1 MIMRLGNWLLRLLS
15 LSLMLIIFSQGSI
28 AFASEAISKD
38 SSSLNSNFE
47 TSIQNNSNIVV
58 ANNESTLTAPVTD
71 PNFNV
76 MRKKEI
82 LNSKAIT
89 IVVGILIAASLVPYL
104 TWIVLRRM

>member
-15 LSLMLIIFSQGSI
+15 LSLMLIIFSHGSI
-28 AFASEAISKD
+28 AFASEASSKD
-38 SSSLNSNFE
+38 YSSLNSNFQ

-82 LNSKAIT
+82 LNGKAIT

-104 TWIVLRRM
+104 TWVVLRRM